1 MKIINFCIFLIIYT
15 CITSCGYKVVNRNSL
30 TSFEVSE
37 INTTGD
43 KRINFVLKNK
53 ILQNNS
59 KTPEKT
65 ININLVTNKIKN
77 IKEKNIKNQITKYE
91 LQINVKVQFNE
102 LNKSNIKEFN
112 IVKTGDY
119 DVQDLHS
126 STLKNEKNLINTLI
140 DNLADDI
147 LDQLALKIN
156 DL

>member
-1 MKIINFCIFLIIYT
+1 M
-15 CITSCGYKVVNRNSL
+15 VNRNSL
-30 TSFEVSE
+30 TSFEVLE

-102 LNKSNIKEFN
+102 LNKSNAKRVSHWHNCLF
-112 IVKTGDY
+112 G
-119 DVQDLHS
+119 
-126 STLKNEKNLINTLI
+126 
-140 DNLADDI
+140 
-147 LDQLALKIN
+147 
-156 DL
+156 